1 MKPFLSFCGYT
12 RSGSSAMF
20 SASLL
25 LGALALTGCGGVASM
40 PDTIVSTPSAT
51 ANPIQGN
58 VFGGHA
64 PIVGAEVYILQAGTG
79 GYASTS
85 TNIMSSGSAG
95 SDPTHG
101 LYVLTDANGAFNVT
115 GDYACTAGLPV
126 YFAAIG
132 GMTATNIGGSNYST
146 TPITISSASS
156 TYISVIN
163 SYALTFTGNN
173 LLYPGQ
179 SVVFSGLS
187 GGWAGLNGGSSTV
200 TSATTTTFTILY
212 AAGISGTTTGSA
224 TPQSAINPAIAN
236 LAVLGNCPS
245 TGNFSTSGPGSDVIS
260 YVYMNEVSTTATA
273 YAFAGFGSGPFNI
286 GYPSG
291 SALAKTGIENAANN
305 AAALYN
311 IQGKYISTTFAGEG
325 HIANPTTPAGNG
337 VVPQATLDTL
347 GNILASCVDS
357 NNLSNSATNPNT
369 VPPTSSSCSKLF
381 GNATS
386 NGIPYGNTGAGTIP
400 TDTATAAFNIAHY
413 PAGNPG
419 YTGPF
424 MSALFILQGS
434 QETPFSPNLSSA
446 PNDFTVG
453 IQYTE
458 ALNPAVGSSPYSIVD
473 QPDAV
478 AVDASGNFWFTTEP
492 SNPAL
497 PGRPVYNSPG
507 YGYFAEFSPLG
518 VRLNSTYNATYVY
531 GDVAIDS
538 SENAWTGNQQ
548 AYVDATEF
556 GPTTS
561 YVPTSRGSAFTY
573 AQAAVADNSSSSGNV
588 FFPHGPTNPPPAS
601 NDNNQTLS
609 EITPSNSTSQVTALA
624 NSFGPGAYATH
635 GAMDSASDIWFTSDT
650 VSLSTTAYANG
661 TVITRVGSISASP
674 ATGFPINSSTNTT
687 ACPSSVANTISSP
700 EQPAID
706 AAGNAW
712 VPIYNSGNGSSVI
725 KVTPA
730 AACTAYTVGTGPY
743 GATIDG
749 ADNLWVTNVAG
760 NSLTELSTTTG
771 TALSPA
777 TNYTVGGLLN
787 GPLGLSVDL
796 SGDLIIT
803 NFTGNSIVEV
813 IGAATPTYLPL
824 GVAAANNKLG
834 AKP

>member
-1 MKPFLSFCGYT
+1 MKPFLCFCGPT
-12 RSGSSAMF
+12 RSVSSAIF
-20 SASLL
+20 PASLL
-25 LGALALTGCGGVASM
+25 LGALALTGCGGMASM
-40 PDTIVSTPSAT
+40 PDTIISPPSAT

-64 PIVGAEVYILQAGTG
+64 PIVGAHVYILQAGTG
-79 GYASTS
+79 GYASTP
-85 TNIMSSGSAG
+85 TNLMTSGSAG
-95 SDPTHG
+95 SDGHG
-101 LYVLTDANGAFNVT
+101 NYVLTAGDGSFNVT
-115 GDYACTAGLPV
+115 GDYACTTGMPV
-126 YFAAIG
+126 YLAATGGQTSTSIG
-132 GMTATNIGGSNYST
+132 GAGYNT
-146 TPITISSASS
+146 TPITISAATS
-156 TYISVIN
+156 TNVAPGFYL
-163 SYALTFTGNN
+163 LTFTGNN

-179 SVVFSGLS
+179 TVIFSNLT
-187 GGWAGLNGGSSTV
+187 GGWAGLNGGTTTV
-200 TSATTTTFTILY
+200 AAATTSTFSIQYST
-212 AAGISGTTTGSA
+212 GISGTTTGTA
-224 TPQSAINPAIAN
+224 VPQSAINPAIAN
-236 LAVLGNCPS
+236 LAVLGNCPA
-245 TGNFSTSGPGSDVIS
+245 TGNFSTSGSGSDVIS
-260 YVYMNEVSTTATA
+260 YVFMNEVSTTATA
-273 YAFAGFGSGPFNI
+273 YAFSGFGSGPFNI

-291 SALAKTGIENAANN
+291 SALAKAGIENAANN
-305 AAALYN
+305 AAALYS
-311 IQGKYISTTFAGEG
+311 IQGGHLTTTFAGEG

-347 GNILASCVDS
+347 GNIVASCVDS
-357 NNLSNSATNPNT
+357 SNLGNSASNPNG
-369 VPPTSSSCSKLF
+369 SGASDFCSKLF
-381 GNATS
+381 TYATS
-386 NGIPYGNTGAGTIP
+386 NGIPYGNTGAGTSP

-413 PAGNPG
+413 PAGNAA
-419 YTGPF
+419 YTSSF
-424 MSALFILQGS
+424 MAGLFILQGS

-446 PNDFTVG
+446 PNDFTIG

-497 PGRPVYNSPG
+497 PGRPVYNTPG

-556 GPTTS
+556 GPTTG
-561 YVPTSRGSAFTY
+561 YVATSRGSAFTY

-588 FFPHGPTNPPPAS
+588 FFPHGPTNPPPAA

-674 ATGFPINSSTNTT
+674 ATGFPINSSTNTS

-730 AACTAYTVGTGPY
+730 AACTAYIVGTGPY

-749 ADNLWVTNVAG
+749 ADNLWVTNAAG

-771 TALSPA
+771 TAISPA
-777 TNYTVGGLLN
+777 TNYTVGGLLK

-813 IGAATPTYLPL
+813 IGAAAPTYLPL
-824 GVAAANNKLG
+824 GVAAANSKLG